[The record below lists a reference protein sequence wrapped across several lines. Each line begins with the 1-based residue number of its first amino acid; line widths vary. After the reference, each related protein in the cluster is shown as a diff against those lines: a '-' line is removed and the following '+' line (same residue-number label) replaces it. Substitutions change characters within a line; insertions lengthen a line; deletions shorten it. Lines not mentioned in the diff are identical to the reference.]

1 MIICFPGL
9 LLLGGLNSG
18 KSAELWIPDSQGCP
32 YVQHMLFLLQFW
44 YTQLFFKEHIYYYI
58 FEDKILDCNFIL
70 GSLQGRRICSLPEL
84 HRPMAAHTV
93 NVGDQGR
100 S

>member
-1 MIICFPGL
+1 MIICSPGL

-18 KSAELWIPDSQGCP
+18 KSAELWIPDSQECP
-32 YVQHMLFLLQFW
+32 NVRYILVFFCNFDILNW
-44 YTQLFFKEHIYYYI
+44 VFKESN
-58 FEDKILDCNFIL
+58 CNFIL
-70 GSLQGRRICSLPEL
+70 GSLQGRRICSLPDL

-100 S
+100 FNLIISGCG